1 MSSLKRSL
9 IAAAGAVC
17 LLTACSQA
25 GGDTPADTNAAATQ
39 ADAAYLEMVT
49 FSEENGSVIIG
60 NPDAEVEFIEY
71 ASLTCGHCA
80 DFHNSV
86 MPRIKQDYIATGKV
100 RFVFQEFPTEPVQ
113 IALAGFSL
121 ARCSG
126 ESSYMGV
133 LDDFFGNQ
141 ADIFTSGRAGTIA
154 QTLIDLGERHGI
166 KEADFET
173 CVTDQ
178 SYRRA
183 VSASVDYGV
192 SQGVNSTPTLFL
204 NGEKLE
210 TAASRTPDGLAGI
223 IDEALAGKTSA
234 EDGSGS

>member
-9 IAAAGAVC
+9 IAAAGAIC
-17 LLTACSQA
+17 LITACSQA
-25 GGDTPADTNAAATQ
+25 GGDTPETATPTKQ
-39 ADAAYLEMVT
+39 VDAGYLEMVT

-80 DFHNSV
+80 DFHNTV

-126 ESSYMGV
+126 ESGYLGV

-166 KEADFET
+166 KESQFEA

-183 VSASVDYGV
+183 VSASVDYGRT
-192 SQGVNSTPTLFL
+192 QGVNSTPSLFL

-210 TAASRTPDGLAGI
+210 TAASRTPDGLAAI
-223 IDEALAGKTSA
+223 IDDALAGKTST